1 MDKESIEKLIDD
13 LLNKGTVKKTGLEVL
28 DYYSKFK
35 PDDDSKYLLED
46 IFNLYQNYLASL
58 TILAE
63 HKEIFL
69 KTLKQEEIK
78 RNQALEDVS
87 PFLIQMFMNTKHKSA
102 TNLTIQLMNNNKIFT
117 IDDLILI
124 HKTILNGLCLSLD
137 NSLNHLRSAN
147 TTFVGR
153 FKTENGNIKLIDDIS
168 YIPID
173 YKEIN
178 EALNRILILINRK
191 DFENIESLFINP
203 IFIHGFI
210 AALQCFKD
218 GNSRLARIL
227 FHSKLW
233 ELTNTLTNAKLE
245 SPAVFISEAILHYNK
260 REIYRNL
267 IKELAIL
274 PNDKTFNQWLQ
285 FNLML
290 IEKQIYLNQD
300 KLHECMRILKRS

>member
-35 PDDDSKYLLED
+35 PDDDSKYLIED
-46 IFNLYQNYLASL
+46 IFNLYQNYLESL

-87 PFLIQMFMNTKHKSA
+87 PFLIQMFMNAKHKSA

-233 ELTNTLTNAKLE
+233 ELTNTLTDAKLE
-245 SPAVFISEAILHYNK
+245 SPAVFISEAILYYNK

>member
-1 MDKESIEKLIDD
+1 M
-13 LLNKGTVKKTGLEVL
+13 
-28 DYYSKFK
+28 
-35 PDDDSKYLLED
+35 
-46 IFNLYQNYLASL
+46 
-58 TILAE
+58 
-63 HKEIFL
+63 
-69 KTLKQEEIK
+69 
-78 RNQALEDVS
+78 
-87 PFLIQMFMNTKHKSA
+87 
-102 TNLTIQLMNNNKIFT
+102 
-117 IDDLILI
+117 
-124 HKTILNGLCLSLD
+124 CLSLD

-233 ELTNTLTNAKLE
+233 ELTNTLTDAKLE

>member
-35 PDDDSKYLLED
+35 PDDDSKYLIED
-46 IFNLYQNYLASL
+46 IFNLYQNYLESL

-124 HKTILNGLCLSLD
+124 HKTILN
-137 NSLNHLRSAN
+137 
-147 TTFVGR
+147 
-153 FKTENGNIKLIDDIS
+153 
-168 YIPID
+168 
-173 YKEIN
+173 
-178 EALNRILILINRK
+178 
-191 DFENIESLFINP
+191 
-203 IFIHGFI
+203 
-210 AALQCFKD
+210 
-218 GNSRLARIL
+218 
-227 FHSKLW
+227 
-233 ELTNTLTNAKLE
+233 
-245 SPAVFISEAILHYNK
+245 
-260 REIYRNL
+260 
-267 IKELAIL
+267 
-274 PNDKTFNQWLQ
+274 
-285 FNLML
+285 
-290 IEKQIYLNQD
+290 
-300 KLHECMRILKRS
+300 